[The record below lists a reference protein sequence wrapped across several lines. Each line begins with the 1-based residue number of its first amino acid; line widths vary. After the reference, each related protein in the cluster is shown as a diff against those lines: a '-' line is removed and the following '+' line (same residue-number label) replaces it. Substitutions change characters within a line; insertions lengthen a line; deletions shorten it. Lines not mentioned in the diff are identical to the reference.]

1 MSTKATIHEP
11 AQDVSP
17 QGARMASA
25 GMLDAQ
31 EGRAL
36 RGTRAQQQ
44 RWSKGCTGHGA
55 TQAVAPVASRAA
67 YCGAAAAGWLQDV
80 CRSACR
86 SAALLK

>member
-1 MSTKATIHEP
+1 
-11 AQDVSP
+11 
-17 QGARMASA
+17 MASA

-55 TQAVAPVASRAA
+55 TQAVAPVASRR
-67 YCGAAAAGWLQDV
+67 LPT
-80 CRSACR
+80 
-86 SAALLK
+86 AALQLLLAGCRTSAEAPADRLLY